1 MIYLSP
7 ANHNNLWVDG
17 VTTEKKYCEKIAN
30 KIKTINSNVYVASVF
45 KNGDYTGRPEEARD
59 KGCDTYI
66 AIHTNAYEYG
76 VKTTGCVAF
85 YHPDNIKSKELAE
98 KLVEAMNGIC
108 PIESNRAK
116 SVLDGISESNY
127 PDVGLGE
134 IREPHK
140 LGMTPVLL
148 EINFHTYKPTATWMK
163 ENVDLIASKI
173 SEVIGGENNK
183 NKIISLLNEAI
194 GLINESMD

>member
-76 VKTTGCVAF
+76 VKTTG
-85 YHPDNIKSKELAE
+85 D
-98 KLVEAMNGIC
+98 
-108 PIESNRAK
+108 RK
-116 SVLDGISESNY
+116 SV
-127 PDVGLGE
+127 V
-134 IREPHK
+134 
-140 LGMTPVLL
+140 
-148 EINFHTYKPTATWMK
+148 
-163 ENVDLIASKI
+163 
-173 SEVIGGENNK
+173 
-183 NKIISLLNEAI
+183 
-194 GLINESMD
+194 